1 MPLLPPPSSLL
12 VRNFAPLAERCAACV
27 QADAVLDFGPIFLP
41 SASGRIRRF
50 KAGQNEDSGGNTLA
64 FTGFPLSTLTP
75 QALTSL
81 LDAVHCRA
89 SFALFA
95 DFKVAERNIETP
107 ACLLMEGL
115 RLLCRSDISSF
126 KERGGLEGLLY
137 AERSRF
143 RVVERHTLLGGSLNG
158 ILAECLRG

>member
-1 MPLLPPPSSLL
+1 
-12 VRNFAPLAERCAACV
+12 
-27 QADAVLDFGPIFLP
+27 
-41 SASGRIRRF
+41 
-50 KAGQNEDSGGNTLA
+50 
-64 FTGFPLSTLTP
+64 
-75 QALTSL
+75 
-81 LDAVHCRA
+81 
-89 SFALFA
+89 
-95 DFKVAERNIETP
+95 
-107 ACLLMEGL
+107 MEGL